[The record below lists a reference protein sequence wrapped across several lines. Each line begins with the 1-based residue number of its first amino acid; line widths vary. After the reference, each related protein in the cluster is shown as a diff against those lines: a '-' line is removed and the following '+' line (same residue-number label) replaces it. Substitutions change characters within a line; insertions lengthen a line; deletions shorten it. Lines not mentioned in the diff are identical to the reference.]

1 MIHSVLRVVS
11 CLLRN
16 FLGILCIILLVL
28 VFAILDKDGEKGKFA
43 PFYKMFN

>member
-1 MIHSVLRVVS
+1 MVN
-11 CLLRN
+11 CLLRS
-16 FLGILCIILLVL
+16 FLGIRFIILLVL

>member
-1 MIHSVLRVVS
+1 MNKFKEV
-11 CLLRN
+11 
-16 FLGILCIILLVL
+16 